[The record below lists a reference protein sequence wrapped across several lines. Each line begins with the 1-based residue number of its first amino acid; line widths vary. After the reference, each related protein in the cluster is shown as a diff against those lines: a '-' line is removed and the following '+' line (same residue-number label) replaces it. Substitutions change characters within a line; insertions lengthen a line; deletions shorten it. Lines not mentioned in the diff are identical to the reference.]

1 MPGTMRIA
9 GLFAGIGG
17 IELGFQRALGDGL
30 ETELLCEWWQPARK
44 VLAARFDGIPIH
56 PDVRELRDLPAGLD
70 VLTAGF
76 PCTDLSQAGRTAG
89 ITGAASSLVSHVF
102 EALRLAGAK
111 GDRLPWLLIEN
122 VPNML
127 ALDRGQAMRY
137 LVRELEQL
145 GYRWAYRTVDS
156 RFTGSPQR
164 RRRVLLVASTTHDPR
179 EVLFSD
185 EAGPRPDEDY
195 AEDAFGFYW
204 TEGRGGLGWAQDAV
218 PTLKG
223 GSTIGIPS
231 PPAIWLPDALPGRK
245 VVTPRIGDAE
255 AMQGFPR
262 EWTAIAEQ
270 GKARGP
276 RWKLVGN
283 AVTVDVAAWV
293 AGRLAA
299 PGEVD
304 VDSRAWDGPASWPAA
319 AWGQDG
325 KVWSVS
331 ISEYPSHAPYRHLLD
346 VVDADQAP
354 ALSHRGVLGF
364 IRRLEQGNLGRHPGF
379 RTDVA
384 EHADVMGPRMT
395 PLAI

>member
-1 MPGTMRIA
+1 MSSPLKIA

-17 IELGFQRALGDGL
+17 IELGFQRALGDGVQ
-30 ETELLCEWWQPARK
+30 TELLCEWWQPARD
-44 VLAARFDGIPIH
+44 VLAARFAGIDVY
-56 PDVRELRDLPAGLD
+56 PDVRELVDLPAGLD
-70 VLTAGF
+70 VLAAGF

-89 ITGAASSLVSHVF
+89 IGGAQSGLVSHVF
-102 EALRLAGAK
+102 DALRLADKLGR
-111 GDRLPWLLIEN
+111 RLPWLLIEN

-137 LVRELEQL
+137 LVTELESI

-156 RFTGSPQR
+156 RATGAPQR
-164 RRRVLLVASTTHDPR
+164 RRRVLLVASRTEDPR
-179 EVLFSD
+179 QVLFAD
-185 EAGPRPDEDY
+185 DAGVRPDGDY
-195 AEDAFGFYW
+195 RDDAFGFYW
-204 TEGRGGLGWAQDAV
+204 TEGRGGLGWALDAV

-231 PPAIWLPDALPGRK
+231 PPAVWVRDARPGRK
-245 VVTPRIGDAE
+245 IVTPRIEDAE

-262 EWTAIAEQ
+262 GWTEPADEHR
-270 GKARGP
+270 ARGP

-299 PGEVD
+299 PGEFALE
-304 VDSRAWDGPASWPAA
+304 STAWDGPASWPTA
-319 AWGQDG
+319 AWGDNGQ
-325 KVWSVS
+325 VWTVP
-331 ISEYPSHAPYRHLLD
+331 ISEHPVRAPYRHLLD
-346 VVDADQAP
+346 VIDADQAA
-354 ALSHRGVLGF
+354 ALSLRGVLGF

-384 EHADVMGPRMT
+384 EHADMMAPAAT
-395 PLAI
+395 PLAV